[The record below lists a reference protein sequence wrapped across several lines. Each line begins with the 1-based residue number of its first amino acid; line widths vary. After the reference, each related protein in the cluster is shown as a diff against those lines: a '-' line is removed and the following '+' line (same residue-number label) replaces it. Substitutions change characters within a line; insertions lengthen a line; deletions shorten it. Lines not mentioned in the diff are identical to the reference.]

1 MKEKTVTMQTVHQCN
16 CCCGH
21 QTLHP
26 LVSVLDLAKG
36 NWEKHPVRFDFYTVL
51 VIESGTND
59 FVYGRQYYDYSNAS
73 LLFLTPGESV
83 TFTRNKIAC
92 CEGRLLAFHPDL
104 IERTSLG
111 EQIRKYSFFF
121 YKSEEALHL
130 SLREKT
136 KILSCL
142 ENIEEELQHAI
153 DRHSKL
159 LISRYI
165 ELLLDYCTR
174 FYERQFITREEANKL
189 LLGQTDRLLDEY
201 IRSGKLKEGV
211 LPSTAY
217 CAQALGLSAAYFD
230 DLFRFETGQNIREY
244 FLTKRLEAAKRML
257 SDPGRTVSEVAD
269 TLGYPNVQYFS
280 CLFKKLTGMAPND
293 CRVASN

>member
-1 MKEKTVTMQTVHQCN
+1 MKEKTVIMQTVHQCN

-26 LVSVLDLAKG
+26 LVGVLDLAKG
-36 NWEKHPVRFDFYTVL
+36 NWEKHPIRFDFYTVL
-51 VIESGTND
+51 LIEGGADD
-59 FVYGRQYYDYSNAS
+59 FGYGRKPYDYSNAS

-83 TFTRNKIAC
+83 TLARNKIAC

-121 YKSEEALHL
+121 YKPEEALHV

-136 KILSCL
+136 KILNCL
-142 ENIEEELQHAI
+142 GNIEEELQHAI

-174 FYERQFITREEANKL
+174 FYERQFITREEANKRL
-189 LLGQTDRLLDEY
+189 LHQTDRLLDEY

-217 CAQALGLSAAYFD
+217 CAQALRLSTAYFD
-230 DLFRFETGQNIREY
+230 DLLRFETGKNIQEY
-244 FLTKRLEAAKRML
+244 FQPKRLDAAKRML

-280 CLFKKLTGMAPND
+280 RLFKKITGMAPHEF
-293 CRVASN
+293 RVVSN